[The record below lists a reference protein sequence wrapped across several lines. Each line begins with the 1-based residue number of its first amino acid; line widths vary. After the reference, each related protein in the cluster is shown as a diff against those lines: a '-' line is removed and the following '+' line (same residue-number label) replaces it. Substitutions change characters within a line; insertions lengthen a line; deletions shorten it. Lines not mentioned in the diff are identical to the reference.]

1 MLTDLPVSLL
11 AKIGRCGEAAVI
23 LLLRCAAFALKACYR
38 LFRELVRLLAALLML
53 GFEQLRGFAAGEAE
67 SAKEI
72 RAMYRKQSPES
83 SRVSLWLHI
92 IGRLLIG
99 KRGMI
104 RTLLRYLIPVTCCML
119 LFTAVRR
126 EMRQEY
132 AVAVTV
138 DGKAVGTVASEAD
151 YIAAEAIVRKRLSYS
166 ADDVDIPLNRSLQL
180 EKAEG
185 RILTAGELADQLLQ
199 NADIELFEGWGV
211 YVNDEFVGA
220 VEDKHPVEAAL
231 VRVLSAYS
239 DRMHGEIDNIHFAD
253 TVSYEWGNYLTGSRV
268 SPQALANKLTHVEH
282 GTRTYTAGKLDT
294 VYSVAERFSTTVD
307 EIRRLN
313 PDVEDAVPYAHR
325 MTVPSEKRY
334 LPIVF
339 TRIIKATEFLD
350 FETERYETAA
360 LPQGTEEVLVRG
372 VQGER
377 EQKLLVTYTDGAET
391 SRKVMSSSLVVRPVD
406 EEIGI
411 GTYTAM
417 PWSYDTKIDGN
428 GRYPWPVDGGK
439 ITSLFGGERNHGGL
453 DIGAAEYA
461 EIYAADDGTVMLST
475 WEDSYGYFVLI
486 DHGDG
491 FETLYAHCVELIAQ
505 PGQKVRKGEP
515 IALVGNTGDS
525 TGPHLHFEVR
535 VDGVRVNP
543 TQYMRV
549 NMDD

>member
-1 MLTDLPVSLL
+1 MLTERPVSLL
-11 AKIGRCGEAAVI
+11 AKIGRCGEAAVV
-23 LLLRCAAFALKACYR
+23 LLLRCAVFAVRAGYR
-38 LFRELVRLLAALLML
+38 LLRELIRLLAALLML
-53 GFEQLRGFAAGEAE
+53 GFEQLRGFAAEEAV

-83 SRVSLWLHI
+83 SRLSLWLHI
-92 IGRLLIG
+92 AGRLLLG
-99 KRGMI
+99 KRGVI

-119 LFTAVRR
+119 LFTLVRR
-126 EMRQEY
+126 EVRQEY
-132 AVAVTV
+132 AVAVAV
-138 DGKAVGTVASEAD
+138 DGKPVGTVASEAD
-151 YIAAEAIVRKRLSYS
+151 YMAAETIVRKRLSYS
-166 ADDVDIPLNRSLQL
+166 VDDPDISLNRSLQL
-180 EKAEG
+180 EKAAG
-185 RILTAGELADQLLQ
+185 RILTAGELADQLLR

-253 TVSYEWGNYLTGSRV
+253 TVTYEWGNYLVGSRV
-268 SPQALANKLTHVEH
+268 SPQALANKLTYVEH

-313 PDVEDAVPYAHR
+313 PDVHDAVPYALR

-350 FETERYETAA
+350 FDTERYETAA

-377 EQKLLVTYTDGAET
+377 EQKLQVTYTDGAET
-391 SRKVMSSSLVVRPVD
+391 SRKVMSSSLVIRPVD

-439 ITSLFGGERNHGGL
+439 ITSLFGGDRNHGGL
-453 DIGAAEYA
+453 DIGAAEYS

>member
-1 MLTDLPVSLL
+1 MLREMPVSLL
-11 AKIGRCGEAAVI
+11 AQIGRCGEAAVVF
-23 LLLRCAAFALKACYR
+23 LLRVILYALRAGYR
-38 LFRELVRLLAALLML
+38 LLRELIRLVAALICL
-53 GFEQLRGFAAGEAE
+53 GIGQLRGFVAGEAE
-67 SAKEI
+67 TVREI
-72 RAMYRKQSPES
+72 RAMYRKQSPQN
-83 SRVSLWLHI
+83 SRISVWMHVIS
-92 IGRLLIG
+92 RLLLG
-99 KRGMI
+99 KRGVL

-119 LFTAVRR
+119 LFTVIRR
-126 EMRQEY
+126 EIRQQY

-138 DGKAVGTVASEAD
+138 DGKPVGTVASEAD
-151 YIAAEAIVRKRLSYS
+151 YMAAEAIVRKRLSYS
-166 ADDVDIPLNRSLQL
+166 VDNIEISLNRSLQI
-180 EKAEG
+180 EKAPAEV
-185 RILTAGELADQLLQ
+185 LSANALADKLLQ
-199 NADIELFEGWGV
+199 NADIELFDGWGV
-211 YVNDEFVGA
+211 YVNDDFVGA

-231 VRVLSAYS
+231 VRTLSAYS
-239 DRMHGEIDNIHFAD
+239 DRMHGEIDDIHFAD
-253 TVSYEWGNYLTGSRV
+253 TVTYEWGSYLTGSRV
-268 SPQALANKLTHVEH
+268 PAQALANKLTAVEH
-282 GTRTYTAGKLDT
+282 TTRTYTAGKLDT
-294 VYSVAERFSTTVD
+294 VYAIAERFSASVE

-313 PDVEDAVPYAHR
+313 PDVADTVPYALR
-325 MTVPSEKRY
+325 MTVPAEKRY

-339 TRIIKATEFLD
+339 TKTIKATEFLD
-350 FETERYETAA
+350 YETKKYETSG

-377 EQKLLVTYTDGAET
+377 EQKFLVTYTDGAET
-391 SRKVMSSSLVVRPVD
+391 SRKVLSSSLLVRPVD

-411 GTYTAM
+411 GTYTAQ

-461 EIYAADDGTVMLST
+461 EIYAADDGTVMLAT

-505 PGQKVRKGEP
+505 PGQKVKRGEP

>member
-1 MLTDLPVSLL
+1 MLTELPVSLL

-23 LLLRCAAFALKACYR
+23 LLLRCAVFALRAGYR

-53 GFEQLRGFAAGEAE
+53 GIEQLRGFAAGEAE

-72 RAMYRKQSPES
+72 RAMYRKQSPEG

-92 IGRLLIG
+92 IGQLLVG

-126 EMRQEY
+126 AVRQEY

-166 ADDVDIPLNRSLQL
+166 VDDVDISLNRSLQL

-185 RILTAGELADQLLQ
+185 RILTAGELADQLLK
-199 NADIELFEGWGV
+199 NSDIELFEGWGV

-294 VYSVAERFSTTVD
+294 VYSIAERFSVTAD

-350 FETERYETAA
+350 FETKRYETAA

-377 EQKLLVTYTDGAET
+377 EQKLQVTYTDGAET
-391 SRKVMSSSLVVRPVD
+391 SRKVMSSSLVIRPVD

-411 GTYTAM
+411 GTYTAQ

-439 ITSLFGGERNHGGL
+439 ITSLFGGDRNHGGL
-453 DIGAAEYA
+453 DIGAAEYS

>member
-1 MLTDLPVSLL
+1 MLRELPVSLF

-23 LLLRCAAFALKACYR
+23 LLFRCAVYALRAGYR
-38 LFRELVRLLAALLML
+38 LLRELIRLLAALLML

-67 SAKEI
+67 AAREI
-72 RAMYRKQSPES
+72 RAVYRKQTPAR
-83 SRVSLWLHI
+83 SRVSVWLSVA
-92 IGRLLIG
+92 GKLLLG
-99 KRGMI
+99 KRGVL

-126 EMRQEY
+126 EIRQQY

-138 DGKAVGTVASEAD
+138 DGKPVGTVASEAD
-151 YIAAEAIVRKRLSYS
+151 YMAAEAIVRKRLSYS
-166 ADDVDIPLNRSLQL
+166 ADDVDISLNRSLRL

-185 RILTAGELADQLLQ
+185 RILTAGELADELLQ

-231 VRVLSAYS
+231 VRVLSAVS
-239 DRMHGEIDNIHFAD
+239 DRMHGEIDDVHFAD
-253 TVSYEWGNYLTGSRV
+253 TVTYEQGCYLTGSRV
-268 SPQALANKLTHVEH
+268 SPQALANKLTYVEH
-282 GTRTYTAGKLDT
+282 STRTYTAGRLDT
-294 VYSVAERFSTTVD
+294 VYSIAERFSSTAD

-313 PDVEDAVPYAHR
+313 PDVPDAVPYALR

-334 LPIVF
+334 LPVVF
-339 TRIIKATEFLD
+339 TKIIKATEFLD
-350 FETERYETAA
+350 FDTERYETAA

-377 EQKLLVTYTDGAET
+377 EQRLLVTYTDGAET
-391 SRKVMSSSLVVRPVD
+391 SRKVLSSSLVVRPVD

-411 GTYTAM
+411 GTYTAQ
-417 PWSYDTKIDGN
+417 PWSYDTKIDGS

-453 DIGAAEYA
+453 DIGAAEYS